1 MEPMSTPSSS
11 QTDANLSRLRIDPAR
26 KQRGRNGPLL
36 LLLLVAGT
44 LAVAGVVFFKT
55 RGADRQPVAVTS
67 AGNATS
73 SAGAKSAPP
82 QTAERARPGDVVLTV
97 SGYVIPRERIEI
109 SPKFQATV
117 EWIGVKKGDAVKK
130 DDVIVRLEDREFRA
144 RLVEAQGR
152 LAAAKANL
160 TNAEIN
166 LKRQTEL
173 AAKDVDSQRAMD
185 DALRARDA
193 AAADVMAVEGAV
205 ALAQTYVD
213 WCVIRAP
220 INGTILE
227 KLVDPNE
234 LVVPQSFGGRG
245 PSTAFV
251 AMADLADLQVEIDV
265 NETDLAKVKLNQRC
279 RISPEAY
286 PNKMFE
292 GYVAEIA
299 PEADRTKGTLEIKV
313 QVKNPNEFLT
323 PELTAKVEFLAD

>member
-1 MEPMSTPSSS
+1 MTNDSPSGSE
-11 QTDANLSRLRIDPAR
+11 AGLSRLRIDPAR
-26 KQRGRNGPLL
+26 KQRGRGGPLL
-36 LLLLVAGT
+36 LVLLIAGAI
-44 LAVAGVVFFKT
+44 AVAILVYFMTHDK
-55 RGADRQPVAVTS
+55 DRAPVAFAT
-67 AGNATS
+67 NATASTAATSTS
-73 SAGAKSAPP
+73 SPPVTPAK
-82 QTAERARPGDVVLTV
+82 PGDTVLTV
-97 SGYVIPRERIEI
+97 SGYVVPRERIEI

-117 EWIGVKKGDAVKK
+117 ESINVKKGDTVKK
-130 DDVIVRLEDREFRA
+130 GDLIVLLEDREFRA

-160 TNAEIN
+160 ANAEIN
-166 LKRQTEL
+166 LKRQANL

-185 DALRARDA
+185 DAQRARDA
-193 AAADVMAVEGAV
+193 AAADVMAAEGIV

-213 WCVIRAP
+213 WCKISAP
-220 INGTILE
+220 IDGTILE

-251 AMADLADLQVEIDV
+251 AMADLTDLQVEIDV
-265 NETDLAKVKLNQRC
+265 NESDLAKVKLNQRC

-286 PNKMFE
+286 PQEVFD

-299 PEADRTKGTLEIKV
+299 PEADRTKGTLEVKV
-313 QVKNPNEFLT
+313 QVKNPNGYLT